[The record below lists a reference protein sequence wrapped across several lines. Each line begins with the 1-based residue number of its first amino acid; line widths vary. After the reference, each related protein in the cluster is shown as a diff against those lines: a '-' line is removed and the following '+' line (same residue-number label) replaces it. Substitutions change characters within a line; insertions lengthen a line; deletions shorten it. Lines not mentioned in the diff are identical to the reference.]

1 MNNRTEIIP
10 GIYIAKKNSLDN
22 SILNEISGIKKV
34 IDTETDLSFIG
45 KNEEYNHEGI
55 RRELKKYEIAKT
67 IEYFKDCAN
76 TIHNNYLKNT
86 PLIVTCDECDQLSPS
101 VVLYYLVHYAKIPI
115 DYAVE
120 LIKSKN
126 SNVFRNGVVFY
137 SLIK

>member
-10 GIYIAKKNSLDN
+10 GIYIAKKNALDN
-22 SILNEISGIKKV
+22 SILNEISSIKKV

-55 RRELKKYEIAKT
+55 KRELKKYEIAKT

-101 VVLYYLVHYAKIPI
+101 VILYYLVHYAKIPI
-115 DYAVE
+115 DYAIE

-126 SNVFRNGVVFY
+126 NTVFRSGVVFY